1 MFMNN
6 LPTLSK
12 AKKDV
17 TYLQEFIF
25 LVENYE
31 ESTLY
36 QKIIRRY
43 AITGSINQVV
53 LELNAE
59 REMEGLLSID
69 RVYALEV
76 ITSKPKDQLHRLIR
90 TKYMNKT
97 RHNRSRFR

>member
-1 MFMNN
+1 MTN

-17 TYLQEFIF
+17 AYLQEFIF

-36 QKIIRRY
+36 QQIIRRY
-43 AITGSINQVV
+43 AKTGSIKQVV
-53 LELNAE
+53 LELNVE
-59 REMEGLLSID
+59 REMEGLLPID
-69 RVYALEV
+69 RVYVLEA

-90 TKYMNKT
+90 TQYMNKT
-97 RHNRSRFR
+97 RHNRNRFR